1 MKQKL
6 LEGDQN
12 KRKSDNSS
20 AKYTQKEKFWK
31 ERRDNME
38 GKNSQSQRKD
48 SWQVQTR
55 ESIDT

>member
-48 SWQVQTR
+48 S
-55 ESIDT
+55 